1 MMLMANCKFLMH
13 FNTADRINNRHMTLC
28 KNPTYLLFTKSDDMI
43 LFLQKMKIFRYLDKL
58 DAYTPELEIKSV
70 VYLTVG

>member
-1 MMLMANCKFLMH
+1 
-13 FNTADRINNRHMTLC
+13 
-28 KNPTYLLFTKSDDMI
+28 MI